1 MKLNIYIDKNVIT
14 TDYEG
19 GRQLL
24 MALSSLLQV
33 SDSFSV
39 SVLMKGMEPLPNEI
53 IEYFPYTKLDAS
65 FKELMESI
73 PIITKDEIYL
83 SFNSDNLFKWDDER
97 GKAILILPHP
107 HSHDLELSFNKIYL
121 TSEKEEILKKLRS
134 YIHI

>member
-19 GRQLL
+19 ERQLL

-39 SVLMKGMEPLPNEI
+39 SVLMKDTEPLPDEI
-53 IEYFPYTKLDAS
+53 MEYFPYTKLDIS
-65 FKELMESI
+65 FKELMENI

-83 SFNSDNLFKWDDER
+83 SFNSENLFKWDDER

-107 HSHDLELSFNKIYL
+107 HSHDSELSFNKIYL